1 VKFNNYVALY
11 GFTRAISFVF
21 CAFGW
26 ILLIKIIA
34 DRIKPNE
41 SENWHIYAFIAS
53 SLLSYFFYL
62 AFVKFYRRY
71 TLEGFMCLTIDPD
84 LQQAS
89 EEAKKQA
96 SEQQDIEPQDSK
108 AKQLTS
114 LMSN

>member
-1 VKFNNYVALY
+1 
-11 GFTRAISFVF
+11 
-21 CAFGW
+21 
-26 ILLIKIIA
+26 
-34 DRIKPNE
+34 
-41 SENWHIYAFIAS
+41 
-53 SLLSYFFYL
+53 
-62 AFVKFYRRY
+62 
-71 TLEGFMCLTIDPD
+71 MCLTIDPD